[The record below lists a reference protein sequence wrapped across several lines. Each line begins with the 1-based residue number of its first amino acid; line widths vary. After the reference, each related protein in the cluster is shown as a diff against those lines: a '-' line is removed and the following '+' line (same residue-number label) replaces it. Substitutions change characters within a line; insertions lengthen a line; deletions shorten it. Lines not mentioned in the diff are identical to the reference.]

1 MNEFAVNGE
10 VTDIPRLKRHSVLRE
25 GYYDRLRERVL
36 ELDGGGKDVS
46 RIAAYLTMAADYS
59 PKDSGIRQYLK
70 ILLSGRIPE
79 REIVRQ
85 ADVLR
90 RYLLRC
96 ADRETAPHLAEMLR
110 KISG

>member
-1 MNEFAVNGE
+1 MRTHA
-10 VTDIPRLKRHSVLRE
+10 LKGFNDLASRAAIVKQYLSQYLK
-25 GYYDRLRERVL
+25 
-36 ELDGGGKDVS
+36 ELDEREIETIISLEGAS
-46 RIAAYLTMAADYS
+46 NPL
-59 PKDSGIRQYLK
+59 YLK